1 MSTHWEYGIDSNN
14 GGSQNDQRRIDRR
27 DQKTVPHIAAIAGDD
42 FNWDRVA
49 EMIEKQQID
58 EPSDDDPD
66 DEKFE
71 EMCVCL
77 AYANYKG
84 LDI

>member
-1 MSTHWEYGIDSNN
+1 MMTREELIED
-14 GGSQNDQRRIDRR
+14 IK
-27 DQKTVPHIAAIAGDD
+27 KTVPHIASIAGDN
-42 FNWDRVA
+42 FNWNRVA
-49 EMIEKQQID
+49 EMIEKRQID
-58 EPSDDDPD
+58 EPSDDD

-71 EMCVCL
+71 EMCVYL

>member
-1 MSTHWEYGIDSNN
+1 MMTREELIEDIKKTIPGIVD
-14 GGSQNDQRRIDRR
+14 
-27 DQKTVPHIAAIAGDD
+27 IAGND

-49 EMIEKQQID
+49 EMIEKRQISD
-58 EPSDDDPD
+58 PSDDDPD

>member
-1 MSTHWEYGIDSNN
+1 MTREELIEDIKKS
-14 GGSQNDQRRIDRR
+14 
-27 DQKTVPHIAAIAGDD
+27 VPEIVKKVGDN
-42 FNWDRVA
+42 FNWNRVA
-49 EMIEKQQID
+49 EMIEKRQID

>member
-1 MSTHWEYGIDSNN
+1 MTREELIEDIKKTIPGIVD
-14 GGSQNDQRRIDRR
+14 
-27 DQKTVPHIAAIAGDD
+27 IAGND

-49 EMIEKQQID
+49 EMIEKRQISD
-58 EPSDDDPD
+58 PSDDDPD

>member
-1 MSTHWEYGIDSNN
+1 MTREELIED
-14 GGSQNDQRRIDRR
+14 IK
-27 DQKTVPHIAAIAGDD
+27 KTVPHIASIAGDN
-42 FNWDRVA
+42 FNWNRVA
-49 EMIEKQQID
+49 EMIEKRQID

-71 EMCVCL
+71 EMCVYL

>member
-1 MSTHWEYGIDSNN
+1 
-14 GGSQNDQRRIDRR
+14 
-27 DQKTVPHIAAIAGDD
+27 
-42 FNWDRVA
+42 
-49 EMIEKQQID
+49 MIEKNQID

-71 EMCVCL
+71 EMCACL

>member
-1 MSTHWEYGIDSNN
+1 MTREELIEDIKKS
-14 GGSQNDQRRIDRR
+14 
-27 DQKTVPHIAAIAGDD
+27 VPEIVKKVGDK

-49 EMIEKQQID
+49 EMIEKRQID

-71 EMCVCL
+71 EMCVYL
-77 AYANYKG
+77 AYAAYKG

>member
-1 MSTHWEYGIDSNN
+1 MTREELIEDIKKS
-14 GGSQNDQRRIDRR
+14 
-27 DQKTVPHIAAIAGDD
+27 VPEIVKKVGDN
-42 FNWDRVA
+42 FNWNRVA
-49 EMIEKQQID
+49 EMIEKRQID

-71 EMCVCL
+71 EMCVCI
-77 AYANYKG
+77 AYAAYKG

>member
-1 MSTHWEYGIDSNN
+1 MTREELFEDIK
-14 GGSQNDQRRIDRR
+14 
-27 DQKTVPHIAAIAGDD
+27 KTVPHIAAIAGDN
-42 FNWDRVA
+42 FKRNRVA
-49 EMIEKQQID
+49 EMIEKRQID

-71 EMCVCL
+71 EMCVYL

>member
-1 MSTHWEYGIDSNN
+1 MTREELIED
-14 GGSQNDQRRIDRR
+14 IK
-27 DQKTVPHIAAIAGDD
+27 KTVPQIASIAGDN
-42 FNWDRVA
+42 FNWNRVA
-49 EMIEKQQID
+49 EMIEKRQID
-58 EPSDDDPD
+58 EPSDDDPY

-71 EMCVCL
+71 EMCVYL

>member
-1 MSTHWEYGIDSNN
+1 
-14 GGSQNDQRRIDRR
+14 
-27 DQKTVPHIAAIAGDD
+27 
-42 FNWDRVA
+42 
-49 EMIEKQQID
+49 MIEKNQID

-66 DEKFE
+66 DEKFK

-77 AYANYKG
+77 AYAAYKG

>member
-1 MSTHWEYGIDSNN
+1 MTREELIEDIKKTIPGIVD
-14 GGSQNDQRRIDRR
+14 
-27 DQKTVPHIAAIAGDD
+27 IAGND

-49 EMIEKQQID
+49 EMIEKRQISD
-58 EPSDDDPD
+58 PSDDDPD

-71 EMCVCL
+71 EMCVCI
-77 AYANYKG
+77 AYAAYKG

>member
-1 MSTHWEYGIDSNN
+1 MTREELIEDIKKS
-14 GGSQNDQRRIDRR
+14 
-27 DQKTVPHIAAIAGDD
+27 VPEIVKKVGDK

-49 EMIEKQQID
+49 EMIEKRQID

-71 EMCVCL
+71 EMCVCI
-77 AYANYKG
+77 AYANRRG